1 MGNLSSSDRKTGI
14 RATYKIKKLTN
25 RVAALKNREC
35 RPTKLGVG
43 KHFCPV
49 DIPQVFRNT
58 PVDTPQEDACSV
70 TSQKFFRALSI

>member
-43 KHFCPV
+43 KV
-49 DIPQVFRNT
+49 VR
-58 PVDTPQEDACSV
+58 E
-70 TSQKFFRALSI
+70 